1 MTVTKAKKTKAT
13 KSKIDTSRKWEEVS
27 GTESLGQQHLVNAI
41 VELPLDSIECH
52 KDNRHL
58 EMDES
63 IDDLAAS
70 IDAMGQLEPA
80 TVRQTE
86 SGKYELL
93 SGERRYRAL
102 KKLGRTFIRATIVS
116 AESDQALVRLA
127 AANSQRKDLDPIER
141 AELIAKLMQPVDKGG
156 SGLERMAAGLAVGFK
171 SDSATKNA
179 LRMLRL
185 PAEVRDMVRSG
196 KLSERA
202 ARKLIPFVD
211 HSEIIEE
218 IVDNLKDDEQL
229 AELAATEHWPWWF
242 ENVIDKHTR
251 PMDDTRRRCSDLV
264 QGCWDMYPMLF
275 ELSDEYERQLAPFDV
290 YDGDHKRRVT
300 SNCKLWDEL
309 QKPFVEAKYNAK
321 NKPAKSKTK
330 PAEAAKGSD
339 AGDAELK
346 ERRKEQDRRL
356 KQFTVDWQGVAMRC
370 QLAASAP
377 MDRRLQTLG
386 FLLEAS
392 YQSGANDHALMEAAY
407 QEAETETVKV
417 GGDFRKL
424 LMPARLG
431 DEYLGKWWGL
441 LLWPVSRSTKLAKNS
456 PLVASGELPQ
466 LDRIT
471 RIPFSSVMAI
481 AAQCQVTFD
490 DFWRSAAQEGGNGQ
504 RQLLAYWLGRH
515 TTEQLK
521 VLVKELKLN
530 AGDLDKRSALVEYVM
545 SCHSDRQSLPVPK
558 RLK

>member
-1 MTVTKAKKTKAT
+1 MTAIKNRKK
-13 KSKIDTSRKWEEVS
+13 KSSIDVQNRKWEEFS
-27 GTESLGQQHLVNAI
+27 GSESLAQQHLVNAI
-41 VELPLDSIECH
+41 VDLPLESIEPH

-58 EMDES
+58 ANDES
-63 IDDLAAS
+63 IEDLAAS

-102 KKLGRTFIRATIVS
+102 QKLGRTYIRATVVS
-116 AESDQALVRLA
+116 AESNQALVRLA

-141 AELIAKLMQPVDKGG
+141 AELIAKLMQPIEKGG

-211 HSEIIEE
+211 HPEIMDEVFE
-218 IVDNLKDDEQL
+218 NLKDDEQL
-229 AELAATEHWPWWF
+229 AELASSDHWPYWF
-242 ENVIDKHTR
+242 EHVIDRHTR
-251 PMDDTRRRCSDLV
+251 PMDDTKRRASDLV
-264 QGCWDMYPMLF
+264 KGCWDMYPMLF
-275 ELSDEYERQLAPFDV
+275 ELSDEYERQLAPFDI
-290 YDGDHKRRVT
+290 YDGNHKRRVT

-309 QKPFVEAKYNAK
+309 QKPFVEKQYNEK
-321 NKPAKSKTK
+321 NKPSKPKTK
-330 PAEAAKGSD
+330 PVAGEKAAEVSD
-339 AGDAELK
+339 ADLK

-356 KQFTVDWQGVAMRC
+356 KQFTDEWKGFAIRC
-370 QLAASAP
+370 QLAATVP

-386 FLLEAS
+386 FLLQAS
-392 YQSGANDHALMEAAY
+392 HQSGASDHKLMEAAY
-407 QEAETETVKV
+407 HEAGTETKKV
-417 GGDFRKL
+417 NGSYTSILIPTGL
-424 LMPARLG
+424 N
-431 DEYLGKWWGL
+431 DEYLDKWWGA
-441 LLWPVSRSTKLAKNS
+441 LLWPVSRSTKVPKNYA
-456 PLVASGELPQ
+456 LVPAGELPQ
-466 LDRIT
+466 LDRMT
-471 RIPFSSVMAI
+471 RMQNANVFAI
-481 AAQCQVTFD
+481 AEQCQVTFE
-490 DFWRSAAQEGGNGQ
+490 DFWKSATHEGSQ
-504 RQLLAYWLGRH
+504 RLLLSYWLGRH

-521 VLVKELKLN
+521 VLMIELKLN
-530 AGDLDKRSALVEYVM
+530 SGDIQKRSELVEYVM
-545 SCHSDRQSLPVPK
+545 SCHTSVQQLPIPK